1 MPRLRFQQAQNI
13 VSRALLRLWARDSML
28 YVGGVSFF
36 ALLAIFPGLTLVA
49 AVYGLLT
56 TPDHAAAQ
64 AAAFSSVLPPAAQA
78 LVRSEVHK
86 IAQASVRALS
96 LQSGLSLVIGAYA
109 AHRGVKALLAG
120 LQFIYAERRPRSVFE
135 FNLMALIVGIAAFM
149 IISVASFGFVAF
161 KFITSSLHLT
171 PLKQSLLSNVW
182 TWAWAGLTV
191 GLSLLY
197 RYAMASHPVSIRAA
211 GTAGATAA
219 ILTLLA
225 SFLSAVYVTQV
236 VNLGAAYGSVGAVI
250 VFLIWLSWNV
260 NAVLFGAALA
270 TEIEMA
276 LGEGEASGLP
286 DKKPKLAL
294 LRFKAK

>member
-1 MPRLRFQQAQNI
+1 
-13 VSRALLRLWARDSML
+13 ML

-36 ALLAIFPGLTLVA
+36 ALLAIFPGLTLVV

-56 TPDHAAAQ
+56 TPEHAATQ
-64 AAAFSSVLPPAAQA
+64 AAAFSSVLPPAAQT
-78 LVRSEVHK
+78 LIHDEVHK
-86 IAQASVRALS
+86 IVKASVKALS
-96 LQSGLSLVIGAYA
+96 LQSAFSLLVGAYA

-135 FNLMALIVGIAAFM
+135 FNLMALIVGVAAFV
-149 IISVASFGFVAF
+149 IITVASFGFVAF
-161 KFITSSLHLT
+161 KLVTTSLHLV

-182 TWAWAGLTV
+182 TWAWACLTV

-211 GTAGATAA
+211 GSAGAIAA
-219 ILTLLA
+219 ILTLAA
-225 SFLSAVYVTQV
+225 SYLSAVYVTQV
-236 VNLGAAYGSVGAVI
+236 VNMGAAYGSIGAVI

-260 NAVLFGAALA
+260 NVVLFGAALA

-276 LGEGEASGLP
+276 LGEGEASHLAYT
-286 DKKPKLAL
+286 KPKLTL
-294 LRFKAK
+294 VHFKAK